1 MLITVT
7 CPFCGTEAQIDDVLL
22 GKKLRCANPGCRKPF
37 RLTPDGTAMP
47 VPEKAATIE
56 GGADWMSSPPPV
68 AGQEPDWM
76 AAPPGGQV
84 FQAELI
90 EDSEVG
96 PASAPTGYGGTSAA
110 DYYGQY
116 PKRRNRTRNLAIAFV
131 FFSVIALGVGGW
143 LVVSRSSDA
152 RKSMEDEAKKY
163 LNANDYSRAKRA
175 YEELKQRYPDSKEQ
189 KVYDFYIQWCT
200 IQTDLATKSAQSLR
214 TAQEELTSFV
224 RTHRGE
230 PLFKDENYRSK
241 SWSAAMELAE
251 AAATEAD
258 RMANSTMLSTATA
271 ALAIAEDARS
281 GEKDQDAALKRH
293 QAVEAKLNAA
303 KAALAA
309 AKARNEFMAKA
320 KSVGEA
326 QESRQLEE
334 LQQMLIG
341 LFDQHPR
348 LKEDRTIL
356 DEMAKLQQE
365 EPQWVRYVPTNQPP
379 ARLAPNK
386 MPPSVVMCPPIIPG
400 PTSPPA
406 DTDPS
411 RCVLALARGTLYG
424 LTAWNGEP
432 KWAMRVGVDV
442 NQLPPLL
449 PTRRGEPDLALVIS
463 VENNNQNFISAV
475 DVSTGERR
483 WSRQLSDRAFG
494 GVRLVGQRAYVPTR
508 DGRLNI
514 IGLDGRLIGYFELGH
529 PLSVLPAIDPVTNKL
544 YQPADAK
551 RIFVFN
557 LANNS
562 CEDILY
568 TNHPAGGLRGAPV
581 IVPPSPGEAGGVA
594 TLVIAEATGVGS
606 MKLRA
611 FSTQARGS
619 DFKPLREY
627 QLPGWS
633 WFSATFD
640 GDTLGLVTDKGFLGL
655 FGVNRGT
662 KDEPLFRLSE
672 RPLAVNSAG
681 AGEPSNITPTGPA
694 QIAYIRMTE
703 YWLLIDGRLHRRR
716 FDPYRQQLLPS
727 GGEPLELGNPLQQ
740 AVLSPDGRHVFIV
753 TQERERSLATAI
765 DRLTG
770 TITWQR
776 QLGLVPAQDPV
787 TMGNHVI
794 TLDKSGAL
802 FVLDAAATPP
812 GAVGAWLA
820 TGSWPA
826 GRVRGVTQ
834 ARMAPLPDGTGA
846 ILVAYVGSTEQI
858 VLRRFE
864 IGKGITAE
872 RVFRIPSPP
881 HGTPAASPEGSVVIP
896 CRDGNLREYFM
907 DGPPSASGAPL
918 TWRDPLAPSGVLGHC
933 LFVSPT
939 ELMATDGNRKLLRW
953 ERTSDRRRWQKIDG
967 DLLLT
972 ARIVTPLLA
981 CKVGDQACVMVG
993 DETGRVYLNSTAG
1006 LPIQREWT
1014 GGGSITKGPFRLG
1027 EQQVGCVTD
1036 GRRLVW
1042 FDPAKEPNQAP
1053 VKEYEQSGGIVS
1065 GPLAMGQLMVVPT
1078 LKAGFLWLHIERR
1091 DQAAPPVALAAALVP
1106 AVAAAPLGADRLF
1119 APLSDGTAL
1128 LLPVPGS
1135 RAAPR
1140 TDTN

>member
-1 MLITVT
+1 VLITVT
-7 CPFCGTEAQIDDVLL
+7 CPFCGTEAQIDEVLL
-22 GKKLRCANPGCRKPF
+22 GKKLRCANPACRKSF

-56 GGADWMSSPPPV
+56 GHADWMSSPPPV

-76 AAPPGGQV
+76 TSPPGAPVYQAQLIDEGGVGAGQ
-84 FQAELI
+84 A
-90 EDSEVG
+90 
-96 PASAPTGYGGTSAA
+96 PAGYSGAGAA
-110 DYYGQY
+110 DYYGHY

-143 LVVSRSSDA
+143 LVITRSSDA
-152 RKSMEDEAKKY
+152 RKAMEDEAKKY
-163 LNANDYSRAKRA
+163 LNANDFSRARRA

-189 KVYDFYIQWCT
+189 KVYDFYIQWCS
-200 IQTDLATKSAQSLR
+200 IQNELSAKTARSLEN
-214 TAQEELTSFV
+214 AQKELTNFV

-230 PLFKDENYRSK
+230 ALFKEENYRSK
-241 SWSAAMELAE
+241 SWNTAMELAE
-251 AAATEAD
+251 AAATEAE
-258 RMANSTMLSTATA
+258 RTASATMLTTATA

-281 GEKDQDAALKRH
+281 GEKDQEAALKRH

-303 KAALAA
+303 KEAMAA
-309 AKARNEFMAKA
+309 AKARTDFLAKA
-320 KSVGEA
+320 KAVGEA
-326 QESRQLEE
+326 QESRQLED
-334 LQQMLIG
+334 LQQLLG
-341 LFDQHPR
+341 ALFDQHPR
-348 LKEDRTIL
+348 LKQDRAIL
-356 DEMAKLQQE
+356 DEMAKLQEQE
-365 EPQWVRYVPTNQPP
+365 PLWVRYVPTNQPP
-379 ARLAPNK
+379 SRLPPAK
-386 MPPSVVMCPPIIPG
+386 IPPSVVMCPPVVPG
-400 PTSPPA
+400 PATPPS

-449 PTRRGEPDLALVIS
+449 PARRGEPDLALVIS

-475 DVSTGERR
+475 DVRTGERR

-514 IGLDGRLIGYFELGH
+514 IGLDGRFLGYFDIGH
-529 PLSVLPAIDPVTNKL
+529 PLSVLPAVDLVTNKL

-557 LANNS
+557 LASNI

-568 TNHPAGGLRGAPV
+568 TNHPAGGLRGAPI
-581 IVPPSPGEAGGVA
+581 IVPPSPGDAGGAA

-633 WFSATFD
+633 WFAPTFD
-640 GDTLGLVTDKGFLGL
+640 GDTLGVVTDKGFLGL

-672 RPLAVNSAG
+672 RPLAVSSAA

-694 QIAYIRMTE
+694 QIAYVRMTE

-716 FDPYRQQLLPS
+716 FDPYRQQLIPS

-740 AVLSPDGRHVFIV
+740 AMLSLDGRHVFIV

-787 TMGNHVI
+787 TMGNHVL

-802 FVLDAAATPP
+802 FVLDAANTPP
-812 GAVGAWLA
+812 GAAGAWLA
-820 TGSWPA
+820 AGAWPA

-834 ARMAPLPDGTGA
+834 VRMAPMPDGQGA
-846 ILVAYVGSTEQI
+846 ILVAYIASTEQI

-872 RVFRIPSPP
+872 RTFRIPSPP
-881 HGTPAASPEGSVVIP
+881 HGTPAAAPEGSVVIP

-907 DGPPSASGAPL
+907 DGPPTASGAPL

-933 LFVSPT
+933 LFISPT

-953 ERTSDRRRWQKIDG
+953 ERTSDRRRWQKVDG
-967 DLLLT
+967 DLLLP

-981 CKVGDQACVMVG
+981 CKVGDQACVVVG
-993 DETGRVYLNSTAG
+993 DETGRFYLNSTAG
-1006 LPIQREWT
+1006 LPMQREWMA
-1014 GGGSITKGPFRLG
+1014 GGTITKGPFRLG
-1027 EQQVGCVTD
+1027 EKYIGFVTD
-1036 GRRLVW
+1036 GRRLLW

-1053 VKEYEQSGGIVS
+1053 VKEYEQAGGLAS
-1065 GPLAMGQLMVVPT
+1065 SPLAVGPLMVVPT
-1078 LKAGFLWLHIERR
+1078 LKAGFIWIHLERR
-1091 DQAAPPVALAAALVP
+1091 DPAAPPVPLAAALVP
-1106 AVAAAPLGADRLF
+1106 AVAAAPLGMDRLF

-1128 LLPVPGS
+1128 LLPVPGG
-1135 RAAPR
+1135 RTTPR